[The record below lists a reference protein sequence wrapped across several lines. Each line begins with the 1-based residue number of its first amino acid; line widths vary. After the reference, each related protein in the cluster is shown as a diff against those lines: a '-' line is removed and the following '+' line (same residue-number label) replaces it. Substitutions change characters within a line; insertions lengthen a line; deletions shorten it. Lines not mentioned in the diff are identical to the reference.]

1 MWLGRFLIRLLS
13 PPLRLIMRVKVVGAE
28 NIPQTAGQPPL
39 VLCCNHIS
47 NWDPVLLEI
56 VQPRHV
62 YFMAKAELFCNKL
75 FSWFLGK
82 QIGAFP
88 VKRGTGDTGA
98 IDTAKALV
106 SEGKLVGIF
115 PEGTRSKDGKL
126 LRPKSGAALIVSRT
140 GASVLP
146 VAITAKN
153 QKIRPFC
160 KTTVTFGKPL
170 SPQEMHTEDQSAPD
184 LRYATRKIMSVI
196 AEMIEEAERP

>member
-13 PPLRLIMRVKVVGAE
+13 PPFRLIMRVKVVGAE
-28 NIPQTAGQPPL
+28 NIPKNEGQPPL

-47 NWDPVLLEI
+47 NWDPILLEI

-75 FSWFLGK
+75 FSWLLGK
-82 QIGAFP
+82 QFGAFP

-98 IDTAKALV
+98 IDTAKTLV
-106 SEGKLVGIF
+106 GEGKLVGIF

-126 LRPKSGAALIVSRT
+126 LRPKSGAALVVLQT

-160 KTTVTFGKPL
+160 KTTITFGKPL
-170 SPQEMHTEDQSAPD
+170 SPQELHTEDPSTPD
-184 LRYATRKIMSVI
+184 LRYTTRKIMAAISD
-196 AEMIEEAERP
+196 MIEGTVQP

>member
-47 NWDPVLLEI
+47 NWDPVLLI
-56 VQPRHV
+56 ISQPRHV

-106 SEGKLVGIF
+106 NEGKLVGIF

-126 LRPKSGAALIVSRT
+126 LRPKSGAALIISRT

-160 KTTVTFGKPL
+160 KTTVTFGKVMTPEEL
-170 SPQEMHTEDQSAPD
+170 HTEDPDAPD

-196 AEMIEEAERP
+196 AEMIEEAKHP